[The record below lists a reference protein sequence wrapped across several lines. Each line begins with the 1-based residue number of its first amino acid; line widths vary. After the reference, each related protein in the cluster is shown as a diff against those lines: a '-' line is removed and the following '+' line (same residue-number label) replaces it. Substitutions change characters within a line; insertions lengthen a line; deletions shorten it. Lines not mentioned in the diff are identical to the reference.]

1 MKIDLTW
8 ANYNGGTED
17 SVVVYRDSSPI
28 PDNPITPPLATLP
41 PGSTSYSDT
50 TVTRG
55 AMYYYRV
62 AITKDG
68 VTKIDKNRAIVAIL
82 PSETGPGPQTII
94 SGDWNMGY
102 FGLARSADFITYLAA
117 SDMMDTAKT
126 IGGTTPS
133 NNDIDWVKIAYK
145 GKVLFIPRGIFRYAV
160 LYKNLY
166 LNGLVY
172 GTNDTGLSVPSGTA
186 ATNQY
191 RPLNI
196 KNFTFIPR
204 LLQGLQNTATNVPA
218 TTNNNSY
225 LTTNP
230 GSNEW
235 DDITGAL
242 NNGQP
247 SWSTDTN
254 AASNSIASMRDEFG
268 PFVTVSTHVTDHC
281 QQPTSFTDKAS
292 SLLRGGRYCNG
303 TAGVWFSGTALAIP
317 VINGSV
323 SVNQFAGQ
331 ASTVT
336 VYPCWRPVLE
346 LVF

>member
-41 PGSTSYSDT
+41 PGSTNYSDA

-82 PSETGPGPQTII
+82 PSETGPGPQTIS

-102 FGLARSADFITYLAA
+102 FGIARSADFITYLAA
-117 SDMMDTAKT
+117 IDLMDPAKT
-126 IGGTTPS
+126 IGGSPTNSDT
-133 NNDIDWVKIAYK
+133 DWVKIAYK

-166 LNGLVY
+166 LTGLVY

-191 RPLNI
+191 RPINI

-204 LLQGLQNTATNVPA
+204 LFQGLPNTATVVPA
-218 TTNNNSY
+218 VATNNSV
-225 LTTNP
+225 LATDP

-235 DDITGAL
+235 DDITGAI
-242 NNGQP
+242 NNGQAR
-247 SWSTDTN
+247 WATDVN
-254 AASNSIASMRDEFG
+254 AVNNSIASMRDEFG
-268 PFVTVSTHVTDHC
+268 PYISISTHVADHC
-281 QQPTSFTDKAS
+281 QQPASFTDKAN

-303 TAGVWFSGTALAIP
+303 SVGQWYSGTALAIP
-317 VINGSV
+317 VSTGSV
-323 SVNQFAGQ
+323 STGQFASIS
-331 ASTVT
+331 STVT
-336 VYPCWRPVLE
+336 VYPGWRPVLE